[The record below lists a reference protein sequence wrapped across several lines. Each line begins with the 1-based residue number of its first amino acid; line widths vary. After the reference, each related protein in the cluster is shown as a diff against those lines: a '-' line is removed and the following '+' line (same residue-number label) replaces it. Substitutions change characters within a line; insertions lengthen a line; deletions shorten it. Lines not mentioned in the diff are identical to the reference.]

1 MYVLICDDEP
11 AFGRKVEQMT
21 REYFAARGLPLETIL
36 CTRGEE
42 ALARPEREQFQ
53 LALLDVDL
61 ETTNGIALGR
71 QLKQANPDVVLVYI
85 SAYLEFAPEGYTV
98 HAFRYLL
105 KRDIERTLP
114 LCLEAVLAEHAKG
127 GRTLTI
133 HLGRSAVELP
143 LDKIYYLE
151 SDLRKINVYGAEPHR
166 ILYTY
171 YDKLTDLPDEVFE
184 NGFLRVGRS
193 TVVNMQYI
201 RQLRNYK
208 VELQNGVEL
217 GVSRNGYAAIRSI
230 YLEWKGQFGNDL

>member
-21 REYFAARGLPLETIL
+21 REYFAARGLPLETVL

-114 LCLEAVLAEHAKG
+114 LCLEAVLAEHARG

-151 SDLRKINVYGAEPHR
+151 SDLRKINVYGDAAHQPVCS
-166 ILYTY
+166 Y
-171 YDKLTDLPDEVFE
+171 YGKLTDLPRELFE

-193 TVVNMQYI
+193 YVVNMKYI
-201 RQLRNYK
+201 RQISGYQVTLR
-208 VELQNGVEL
+208 NGVEL
-217 GVSRNGYAAIRSI
+217 GVSRNGYAAIRGT
-230 YLEWKGQFGNDL
+230 YLEWKGQYGDE

>member
-11 AFGRKVEQMT
+11 AFGQKVEQMT
-21 REYFAARGLPLETIL
+21 REYFAARGLPLETVL

-133 HLGRSAVELP
+133 PLGRSAVELP

>member
-21 REYFAARGLPLETIL
+21 REYFAARGLPLETVL

-42 ALARPEREQFQ
+42 ALARPALEQFQ

-127 GRTLTI
+127 GCTLTI

-151 SDLRKINVYGAEPHR
+151 SDLRKINVYGDVAHQP
-166 ILYTY
+166 LCSY
-171 YDKLTDLPDEVFE
+171 YGKLNELPQALFE

-193 TVVNMQYI
+193 AVVNMKYI
-201 RQLRNYK
+201 RQISSYMVTLRN
-208 VELQNGVEL
+208 GVKL
-217 GVSRNGYAAIRSI
+217 GVSRNGYAEIRST
-230 YLEWKGQFGNDL
+230 YLEWKGQFGDD

>member
-1 MYVLICDDEP
+1 
-11 AFGRKVEQMT
+11 MT
-21 REYFAARGLPLETIL
+21 REYFAARGLPLETVL

-114 LCLEAVLAEHAKG
+114 LCLEAVLAEHARG

-151 SDLRKINVYGAEPHR
+151 SDLRKINVYGEEPHR

-217 GVSRNGYAAIRSI
+217 SVSRNGYAAIRSI
-230 YLEWKGQFGNDL
+230 YLEWKGQFGNDV

>member
-11 AFGRKVEQMT
+11 AFGRKVERMT
-21 REYFAARGLPLETIL
+21 REYFAARGLPLETVL

-114 LCLEAVLAEHAKG
+114 LCLEAVLAEHARG

-151 SDLRKINVYGAEPHR
+151 SDLRKINVYGEEPHR

-217 GVSRNGYAAIRSI
+217 SVSRNGYAAIRSI

>member
-21 REYFAARGLPLETIL
+21 REYFAARGLPLETVL

-114 LCLEAVLAEHAKG
+114 LCLEAVLAEHARG

-143 LDKIYYLE
+143 LDKMTAHWQ
-151 SDLRKINVYGAEPHR
+151 SGGKEP
-166 ILYTY
+166 
-171 YDKLTDLPDEVFE
+171 E
-184 NGFLRVGRS
+184 
-193 TVVNMQYI
+193 
-201 RQLRNYK
+201 
-208 VELQNGVEL
+208 
-217 GVSRNGYAAIRSI
+217 
-230 YLEWKGQFGNDL
+230 